1 MTIKKEKRQ
10 LQMFELNFADLLDP
24 NHELMRGAELI
35 DWDQLHEALRF
46 YYSTRGRH
54 GKPIRLMVGLQL
66 LKHHYNCS
74 DERAVE
80 ELHENAYWQCF
91 CGFEHF
97 QRGQILEAT
106 TLVKFRERIGTD
118 GMQQIETALLN
129 DWHQKGLVK
138 TKRVSVDTT
147 AQPKNIAYP
156 TDADLLYR
164 IRERIVKQV
173 KQVKQTIGLKKSF
186 RSFNRVSR
194 KVLLHIKKFYRQ
206 KPDKRQ
212 QAIKEL
218 MSMTN
223 RVVRQASRISN
234 SLYARGH
241 KHAGRKLNQLAAVG
255 RQVVNQTR
263 EVLKDKKPAR
273 RLYSV
278 HEPKVAVIKKGKANK
293 PCEFGA
299 VVSLSV
305 NDDGIVLSHAEYQQ
319 NIADSKT
326 VGKVVNGI
334 KVNTGERPET
344 LAADRGFDQSY
355 KKQQSCRRRWG
366 VKRLAIPKKGK
377 KPHRDSDAP
386 WFKKA
391 LKQRVKI
398 EPVIG
403 HLKADHRM
411 DRCRY
416 RGLEGDTTNV
426 IWAAAAWNMRK
437 VTRIHAAKQA
447 RAAKRKTK
455 RAA

>member
-1 MTIKKEKRQ
+1 MCIKKQKRQ
-10 LQMFELNFADLLDP
+10 LQMFELIFADLLDP
-24 NHELMRGAELI
+24 NHELMRAAELI

-46 YYSTRGRH
+46 YYSTRGRR

-106 TLVKFRERIGTD
+106 TLVKFRERIGTH

-129 DWHQKGLVK
+129 NWHRKGLVK

-173 KQVKQTIGLKKSF
+173 KQVKEKIGLKKPF
-186 RSFNRVSR
+186 RSFNRLSR

-212 QAIKEL
+212 QAIKDL

-223 RVVRQASRISN
+223 RVVRQASGISN

-241 KHAGRKLNQLAAVG
+241 KAAGRKLNQLVSVG
-255 RQVVNQTR
+255 KQVVNQTR
-263 EVLKDKKPAR
+263 EVLK
-273 RLYSV
+273 
-278 HEPKVAVIKKGKANK
+278 
-293 PCEFGA
+293 
-299 VVSLSV
+299 
-305 NDDGIVLSHAEYQQ
+305 
-319 NIADSKT
+319 
-326 VGKVVNGI
+326 
-334 KVNTGERPET
+334 
-344 LAADRGFDQSY
+344 
-355 KKQQSCRRRWG
+355 
-366 VKRLAIPKKGK
+366 GK
-377 KPHRDSDAP
+377 KPRRDSDAP
-386 WFKKA
+386 WFKQA

-416 RGLEGDTTNV
+416 KGPQGDTANV
-426 IWAAAAWNMRK
+426 VWAAAAWNMRK